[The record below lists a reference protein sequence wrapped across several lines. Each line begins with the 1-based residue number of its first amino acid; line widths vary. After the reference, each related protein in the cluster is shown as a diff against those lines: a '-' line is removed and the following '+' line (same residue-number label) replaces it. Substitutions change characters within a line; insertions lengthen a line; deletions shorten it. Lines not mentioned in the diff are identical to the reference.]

1 VEDRWSSY
9 GHRMAKGK
17 GGMVLV
23 AFVAAALLVGHPGG
37 STSSSSEGDEP
48 AGSSGSSSPR
58 SVDPPA
64 PPVPGQ
70 REKDQEPAAVGLVA
84 DPVKDECV
92 LNAAEVQALIG
103 APVDRTQM
111 TSVPGP
117 DGRPVRGCVAA
128 RGDNQL
134 VLMNVY
140 RVRGGSPT
148 DAVRSADGA
157 DRRSLD
163 GVGEAAV
170 IVPARTGPAL
180 QVAGKRVLVT
190 LEAGYLNPSDDAWRV
205 AGRIAIDRAE

>member
-1 VEDRWSSY
+1 
-9 GHRMAKGK
+9 MAKGR
-17 GGMVLV
+17 GGIVLV
-23 AFVAAALLVGHPGG
+23 AVVAAVLLANGHPGTGG
-37 STSSSSEGDEP
+37 SSGSDGDPAGSSSSS
-48 AGSSGSSSPR
+48 GSSGSSGTTPR

-70 REKDQEPAAVGLVA
+70 REKDQEQTPVSLVA
-84 DPVKDECV
+84 DPVADECV

-103 APVDRTQM
+103 AQVDRTAM
-111 TSVPGP
+111 TSVPGA

-140 RVRGGSPT
+140 RVRGGTPT

-157 DRRSLD
+157 DRRFLD
-163 GVGEAAV
+163 GVGQAAA

-180 QVAGKRVLVT
+180 QVAGKRFLVT
-190 LEAGYLNPSDDAWRV
+190 LEAGYLNPTDDAWRA
-205 AGRIAIDRAE
+205 AGRTAIDRAE